1 MLWEIELWPKDRNP
15 DHERVCADYDLLT
28 HSARGREVIESG
40 SRGYLV
46 DAHLTTEQ
54 VRVRFADLVAGP
66 AVEWVRM
73 ARLNAAQRSRPGWV
87 RLPLLHTTGVIDP

>member
-1 MLWEIELWPKDRNP
+1 MLWEVELWPKDRNP

-28 HSARGREVIESG
+28 HSSRGREVFESG

-54 VRVRFADLVAGP
+54 DRVRLVDLLSDPIVD
-66 AVEWVRM
+66 WVRM
-73 ARLNAAQRSRPGWV
+73 DRLNAEAYD
-87 RLPLLHTTGVIDP
+87 HAD